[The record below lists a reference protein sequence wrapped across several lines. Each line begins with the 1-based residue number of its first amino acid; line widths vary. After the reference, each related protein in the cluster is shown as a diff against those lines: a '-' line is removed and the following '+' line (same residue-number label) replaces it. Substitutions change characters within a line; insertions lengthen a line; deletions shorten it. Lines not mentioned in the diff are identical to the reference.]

1 MSKVKLLLYC
11 SKAKP
16 YLVQGLAKPMHTLV
30 ANNPYNF
37 NWKVVKKG
45 FSNDRLN
52 GKIVAECDCEKNE
65 KISCC
70 CVPYR
75 NYNNLGYEYFLDNGV
90 YKVEWKE
97 NINLV
102 DEEKRYNN
110 PENYKED
117 GVVFERSDRY
127 IDSMFKNE
135 ELKKM
140 CLSPQELL
148 DYIKL
153 GNDGYALY
161 LSNLNTFDKPKKLEE
176 FYKDGLLKERI
187 YKAPQNMCHIYDSR
201 GNVYILISI
210 KPAWLC
216 KILNGEKTIEV
227 RKQIVKELKE
237 LKNE

>member
-11 SKAKP
+11 TKAEP
-16 YLVQGLAKPMHTLV
+16 YLVQSLAKPMHTLD

-52 GKIVAECDCEKNE
+52 GKIVVECDCEKVE
-65 KISCC
+65 EISCC

-75 NYNNLGYEYFLDNGV
+75 NKNNLGYELFIDNGV

-97 NINLV
+97 NNFNYENIEAYK
-102 DEEKRYNN
+102 DE
-110 PENYKED
+110 

-127 IDSMFKNE
+127 IDTMFKNE
-135 ELKKM
+135 DLNKM
-140 CLSPQELL
+140 CLSPQQLL
-148 DYIKL
+148 DYLKL
-153 GNDGYALY
+153 GNKGYALH
-161 LSNLNTFDKPKKLEE
+161 LSNVKIFDKPLTFEKDCI
-176 FYKDGLLKERI
+176 YKSPYTNELLL
-187 YKAPQNMCHIYDSR
+187 KAPQNMCRVYDR
-201 GNVYILISI
+201 FGNKYILISI
-210 KPAWLC
+210 RPEWLC

-237 LKNE
+237 LMEK